1 MEHQDRKGT
10 APQAPA
16 ELATQPNPARVHQL
30 ASHWAALT
38 PQAPALA
45 DERLSL
51 SYGELEREIERV
63 RHLLADT
70 GVRGG
75 DRVLLVAE
83 NHVATAVFALACSA
97 LDAWFCMVNARLS
110 AREIDTMI
118 DHSGARLV
126 VLFPASSSGAA
137 QHAERLN
144 ATSRDLG
151 RLGTVAM
158 TPVNIQALPERLST
172 DPADQVAALI
182 YTSGTSGAPKGVMLT
197 HANLLF
203 IARNSCQMRHLRAS
217 DKVYGVLPLSH
228 VYGLTAV
235 LLATLRSGASLV
247 LTPRFDVEHLAHAL
261 AQGGITVMHG
271 VPAMYAKLLDWSHEP
286 GRIPMAPTL
295 RVAQSG
301 GAPLDQAL
309 KDRFEA
315 TFKLT
320 LNNGYGMTEASPSI
334 AQTRLDAPRKDCS
347 AGPPIP
353 GIEVKL
359 LDTATGQP
367 VPAGEVGELWI
378 KGPNVMKGYYKAK
391 AQTAEVLTPEGWL
404 NTGDM
409 ARLADDGGLFIVGRS
424 KELIIRSGFNVYP
437 VEVEQVLNAHPDI
450 THSAVVGRTVPGN
463 EEVVAF
469 VEPVPGR
476 TLDVDAIAAY
486 LREHLSPYKLP
497 SEIVVMSPLP
507 ALPTGK
513 LAKKTMRDMAAE
525 RLKHSR

>member
-1 MEHQDRKGT
+1 MEHQDHKGT
-10 APQAPA
+10 APQASA

-30 ASHWAALT
+30 AGHWAALT

-45 DERLSL
+45 DEHLSL

-126 VLFPASSSGAA
+126 ALFPASSSGAA

-158 TPVNIQALPERLST
+158 TPVNLQALPERLAT

-286 GRIPMAPTL
+286 GRTPQAPTL

>member
-1 MEHQDRKGT
+1 MESQDRHGT

-16 ELATQPNPARVHQL
+16 ELDTQPNPARVHQL
-30 ASHWAALT
+30 VSHWAAVT
-38 PQAPALA
+38 PHAPALA
-45 DERLSL
+45 DEHVSL
-51 SYGELEREIERV
+51 SYGELEREIERI

-97 LDAWFCMVNARLS
+97 LDAWFCLVNARLS
-110 AREIDTMI
+110 AREIDNMVA
-118 DHSGARLV
+118 HSGARLV
-126 VLFPASSSGAA
+126 VLFPASSVAA
-137 QHAERLN
+137 GQHAERLK
-144 ATSRDLG
+144 AEPLDLG

-158 TPVNIQALPERLST
+158 TPVNIQALPERIEPGS
-172 DPADQVAALI
+172 PQQVAALI

-197 HANLLF
+197 HANLIF

-235 LLATLRSGASLV
+235 LLATLRAGASLV
-247 LTPRFDVEHLAHAL
+247 LTPRFEVTHLAHAL
-261 AQGGITVMHG
+261 AEDGITVMHG

-286 GRIPMAPTL
+286 GRTPTAPTL

-334 AQTRLDAPRKDCS
+334 AQTRLDAPRQDCS

-353 GIEVKL
+353 GIQIKL
-359 LDTATGQP
+359 LDATTREP

-391 AQTAEVLTPEGWL
+391 AQTAEVLTPDGWL

-497 SEIVVMSPLP
+497 SEIVVMTPLP

-513 LAKKTMRDMAAE
+513 PAKQTMRELAAK
-525 RLKHSR
+525 RLTDAR